1 MESGLVVKISH
12 LLWPGSLAIILN
24 VMLCLHVHV
33 DIQIVHV
40 SRLLEHRAATV
51 VVETASTAVR
61 HLVDLHILL
70 KASSWTHLAAIDL
83 AHVCGRRWTCSAS
96 ISVA

>member
-40 SRLLEHRAATV
+40 SRLLVHCAATMI
-51 VVETASTAVR
+51 VETASAAVR
-61 HLVDLHILL
+61 HLVYLHVLL
-70 KASSWTHLAAIDL
+70 
-83 AHVCGRRWTCSAS
+83 
-96 ISVA
+96 